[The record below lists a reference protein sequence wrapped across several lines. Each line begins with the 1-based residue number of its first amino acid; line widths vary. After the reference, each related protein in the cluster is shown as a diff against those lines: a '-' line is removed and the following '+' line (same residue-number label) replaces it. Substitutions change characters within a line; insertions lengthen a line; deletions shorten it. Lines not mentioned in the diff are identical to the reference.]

1 MIFFLLLIIYRSLSF
16 SLFSVGVDVRIIA
29 ADVTGTVISSH
40 NNARTWGYQF
50 ILCLFNLCLQSRAL
64 ESLWKTSASIL
75 GNTTKCSMELT
86 LIFLHC
92 ATEENKAN
100 LTQCQTV

>member
-50 ILCLFNLCLQSRAL
+50 ILCLFDLCLESRAL
-64 ESLWKTSASIL
+64 ESLWKTSAS
-75 GNTTKCSMELT
+75 NTTKCSMELT